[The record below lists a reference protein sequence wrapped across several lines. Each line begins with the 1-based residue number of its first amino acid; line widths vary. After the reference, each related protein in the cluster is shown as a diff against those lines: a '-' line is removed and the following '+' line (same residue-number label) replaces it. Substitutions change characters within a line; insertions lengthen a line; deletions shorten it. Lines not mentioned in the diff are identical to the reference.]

1 MANEEKKLTAEEK
14 AREKAEAEKAK
25 EKAEEARKVASAAAA
40 EGEANARIAEEERK
54 AEAEKAEENP
64 NRVIVREVPKKDI
77 RGAVT
82 ANDPGPVEA
91 TGVIEEDGT
100 FSQGQIINEP
110 PAGLG
115 PPVITKGSAGQAARP
130 TNEGDEYVEPGKEL
144 ELPEGFTVQGN
155 HAQRRQR
162 LLDLVKD
169 MDPEDALYTLAGKV
183 ATAEML
189 IAPVAVKNGGW
200 LQFNTAGAQR
210 SNKVVDIPSQVG
222 ADGVL
227 VPVAVD
233 MEAPIQPVF
242 NLAERVNR

>member
-1 MANEEKKLTAEEK
+1 MANDEKKLTAEEK
-14 AREKAEAEKAK
+14 AREKADAERAASS
-25 EKAEEARKVASAAAA
+25 AEEQRKVASAQAA
-40 EGEANARIAEEERK
+40 EGEQKARLAQEEREV
-54 AEAEKAEENP
+54 EAEKGDQ

-115 PPVITKGSAGQAARP
+115 GPSHPARAGGSRP
-130 TNEGDEYVEPGKEL
+130 TGEGEEYVEPGKEL
-144 ELPEGFTVQGN
+144 DLPAGFDFQSN

-162 LLDLVKD
+162 LLDLVEE

-189 IAPVAVKNGGW
+189 IATPAVKNGGW
-200 LQFNTAGAQR
+200 LQVNTASAAR
-210 SNKVVDIPSQVG
+210 NNKVVDIPSTVG
-222 ADGVL
+222 PDGVL
-227 VPVAVD
+227 VPVAQD

-242 NLAERVNR
+242 NLAERLNR

>member
-14 AREKAEAEKAK
+14 ARDKAAAEREQAKAEEQKKVASATAAEGEARRKLAEEEAKAEAEKPD
-25 EKAEEARKVASAAAA
+25 
-40 EGEANARIAEEERK
+40 
-54 AEAEKAEENP
+54 P

-115 PPVITKGSAGQAARP
+115 PSENAAAAGGRP
-130 TNEGDEYVEPGKEL
+130 TDEGDEYVEPGKEID
-144 ELPEGFTVQGN
+144 LPQGFSFQGN

-162 LLDLVKD
+162 LLDLTKH
-169 MDPEDALYTLAGKV
+169 MSAEDALYTLAGKV

-189 IAPVAVKNGGW
+189 IATQAVKNGGW
-200 LQFNTAGAQR
+200 LQVNTAGAQR
-210 SNKVVDIPSQVG
+210 NNKVVDIPSTVG
-222 ADGVL
+222 TDGVL
-227 VPVAVD
+227 VPVAAD

-242 NLAERVNR
+242 NLAERVNRG

>member
-1 MANEEKKLTAEEK
+1 MANEKTAQEKAAAERAKAQAEEQ
-14 AREKAEAEKAK
+14 
-25 EKAEEARKVASAAAA
+25 RKVASARAA
-40 EGEANARIAEEERK
+40 EGEAKAKLAAEERK
-54 AEAEKAEENP
+54 AEAEKADD

-115 PPVITKGSAGQAARP
+115 PSEDAAAAGGRP
-130 TNEGDEYVEPGKEL
+130 TDEGSEYVEPGKEI
-144 ELPEGFTVQGN
+144 ELPQGFSFQGN

-162 LLDLVKD
+162 LLDLTKN
-169 MDPEDALYTLAGKV
+169 MNHEDALYTLAGKV

-189 IAPVAVKNGGW
+189 LATVAVKNGGW
-200 LQFNTAGAQR
+200 AQLNTASAQR
-210 SNKVVDIPSQVG
+210 NNKVVDIPSEVG
-222 ADGVL
+222 TDGVFI
-227 VPVAVD
+227 PVAYD

-242 NLAERVNR
+242 LMAERLNR

>member
-1 MANEEKKLTAEEK
+1 MANEKQTAD
-14 AREKAEAEKAK
+14 EKAK
-25 EKAEEARKVASAAAA
+25 ADEARKVASARAA
-40 EGEANARIAEEERK
+40 EGEAKAKLAEEERK
-54 AEAEKAEENP
+54 AEAEKADD
-64 NRVIVREVPKKDI
+64 NRVIVRELPKKDI

-115 PPVITKGSAGQAARP
+115 APEASARP
-130 TNEGDEYVEPGKEL
+130 TDEGSEYVEPGKEI
-144 ELPEGFTVQGN
+144 ELPQGFSFQGN

-162 LLDLVKD
+162 LLDLTKN
-169 MDPEDALYTLAGKV
+169 MDREDALYTLAGKV

-189 IAPVAVKNGGW
+189 LATVAVKNGGW
-200 LQFNTAGAQR
+200 TQLNTASAQR
-210 SNKVVDIPSQVG
+210 NNKVVDIPSEVG
-222 ADGVL
+222 TDGVFI
-227 VPVAVD
+227 PVAYD

-242 NLAERVNR
+242 LMAERLNR